1 LRLGTYLGGDNIAVC
16 GDEKNVVKSQSFGN
30 RGNYHFLWFPARNRL
45 VDSLISWILSIV
57 ESPTGT
63 SKLDVRDV
71 WKFRARIAG
80 AFAGGKCAD
89 IEMLRDKMY
98 HENADDFIPSYG
110 RAVTTPVI

>member
-1 LRLGTYLGGDNIAVC
+1 L
-16 GDEKNVVKSQSFGN
+16 
-30 RGNYHFLWFPARNRL
+30 
-45 VDSLISWILSIV
+45 DSLISWILSIV

-71 WKFRARIAG
+71 WKFRALIVG
-80 AFAGGKCAD
+80 AFAKAKCVD

-110 RAVTTPVI
+110 RAVTTQVL